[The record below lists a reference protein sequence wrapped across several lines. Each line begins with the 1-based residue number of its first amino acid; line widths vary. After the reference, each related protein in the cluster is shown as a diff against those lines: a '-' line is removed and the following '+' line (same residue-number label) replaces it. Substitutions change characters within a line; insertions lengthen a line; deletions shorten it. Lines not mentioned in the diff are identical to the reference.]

1 VLSFERK
8 QFGLRED
15 KARRKRELFICIGFW
30 MLRCVCDGLAGT
42 AGWQLA
48 FSVGRSLDEMVN
60 EGKKNSF
67 RSRGFDCF
75 KMMMVGK

>member
-30 MLRCVCDGLAGT
+30 MLRCVCDGLAG
-42 AGWQLA
+42 WQLA
-48 FSVGRSLDEMVN
+48 FSVGRSLDEM
-60 EGKKNSF
+60 
-67 RSRGFDCF
+67 RC
-75 KMMMVGK
+75 